1 MPVNMIASR
10 TQTEQRGLPVLA
22 GPWRVDPARSHT
34 SFAARVAGHCVR
46 GRLPM
51 TGSVLISE
59 PVGQSTA
66 RLAART
72 GAISTGSPALDRVL
86 AGPGFLDARN
96 FPEISFLAELV
107 IRVPSGWR
115 AVGRLRVR
123 DAEHELACQLGTQD
137 AERAPTNTDCVI
149 IGCTWVLDAQ
159 WVTSHR
165 IPALSRRVVMTSSLY
180 LEPGT

>member
-1 MPVNMIASR
+1 MNMTASR
-10 TQTEQRGLPVLA
+10 TQAEQRGVPVLA
-22 GPWRVDPARSHT
+22 GPWRVDPTRSHT
-34 SFAARVAGHCVR
+34 SFAAQVAGHSVR

-51 TGSVLISE
+51 TGRVLISE

-66 RLAART
+66 RLAARA

-86 AGPGFLDARN
+86 AGPGFLDAGN

-107 IRVPSGWR
+107 VRVPSGWR

-123 DAEHELACQLGTQD
+123 DAEHELACQLRMQD
-137 AERAPTNTDCVI
+137 TERAPASACVI
-149 IGCTWVLDAQ
+149 VGCTWVLDGR

-165 IPALSRRVVMTSSLY
+165 IPTLSRRVVMTSSLY

>member
-1 MPVNMIASR
+1 VNMTASP
-10 TQTEQRGLPVLA
+10 TQTEQPGLPVLA
-22 GPWRVDPARSHT
+22 GPWRVDPVRSHT
-34 SFAARVAGHCVR
+34 SFAARVAGHSVR

-51 TGSVLISE
+51 TGRVLITD

-86 AGPGFLDARN
+86 AGPGFLDARS
-96 FPEISFLAELV
+96 FPEIRFLAEMV
-107 IRVPSGWR
+107 VGVPSGWR

-123 DAEHELACQLGTQD
+123 DAEHELACQLRMQD
-137 AERAPTNTDCVI
+137 AERAPASACVI
-149 IGCTWVLDAQ
+149 VGCTWVLDAR